1 MFQELVAEHYTKK
14 GYKVHQ
20 ARKVRGKS
28 GNVYLVDMVCVGDI
42 GHLVISFGDEGG
54 IEGPELGAV
63 KRIAQDIGAAPV
75 AAVPDPTPAVR
86 RMANQA
92 GVAIVDQEA
101 LLRPDSEPDLRSEE
115 QIAHPWPRSGESRD
129 DPAGLWGKVREAP
142 SSGESFGWLNANKTN
157 QPRKPSNPATRR
169 EPTAPV
175 PVTRTQ
181 QAQTTTARGSTS
193 IALQTASGIQ
203 YEPEA
208 VHAPVR
214 QVAAPTARAPPSG
227 FDPKTLI
234 GPALYGAVTALVLF
248 LFWLL
253 FG

>member
-75 AAVPDPTPAVR
+75 AAVPDPTPAIR

-129 DPAGLWGKVREAP
+129 DPAGLWSKVREAP
-142 SSGESFGWLNANKTN
+142 RSSESFGWLNAGKDS
-157 QPRKPSNPATRR
+157 KPSQSGSA
-169 EPTAPV
+169 PTAAAKPA
-175 PVTRTQ
+175 P
-181 QAQTTTARGSTS
+181 ARAAPQV
-193 IALQTASGIQ
+193 ALQTSPTIQ

-214 QVAAPTARAPPSG
+214 QVVAPTARAPPSG